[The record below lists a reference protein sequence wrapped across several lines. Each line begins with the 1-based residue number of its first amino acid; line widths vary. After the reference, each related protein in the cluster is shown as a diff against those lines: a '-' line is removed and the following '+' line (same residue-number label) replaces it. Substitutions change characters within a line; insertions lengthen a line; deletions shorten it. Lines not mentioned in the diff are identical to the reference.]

1 MVCQLVLIGD
11 RVIGRRLLLYAIV
24 SVLAITFIQP
34 PPAKVPQAHAEQPQN
49 INKSKSQAVKPAEKP
64 KDEPKP
70 ELIVAP
76 AEKTTPAPEPVAAKT
91 AVQETQQTPA
101 TPQAAT
107 SCADAIAKVW
117 PAELQAGA
125 RLVAQKE
132 SSLIATRVGAVNQD
146 GSQDFGCFQINNQAH
161 SQFFANGDWRDPVYN
176 AQYALRIYQGRGN
189 WTAWYAVRGI
199 LW

>member
-11 RVIGRRLLLYAIV
+11 RVISRRLLLYAIV

-49 INKSKSQAVKPAEKP
+49 INKSK
-64 KDEPKP
+64 
-70 ELIVAP
+70 
-76 AEKTTPAPEPVAAKT
+76 EKTTPAPEPVAAKT

-101 TPQAAT
+101 TPPAVT

-161 SQFFANGDWRDPVYN
+161 PQFFANGDWRDPVYN